1 MNTLKIKSEINH
13 YLDKADDRFLQ
24 LVYGM
29 ILADQ
34 ISVTGYDAEGSA
46 ISKDELIARA
56 ERSELDIKE
65 GRVESLKKVQ
75 EEIKKW

>member
-1 MNTLKIKSEINH
+1 MNTLKIKNEISH

-29 ILADQ
+29 IQADQ
-34 ISVTGYDAEGSA
+34 VSVVGYDPDGSS
-46 ISKDELIARA
+46 ITKDELITRA

-75 EEIKKW
+75 EEIKNW